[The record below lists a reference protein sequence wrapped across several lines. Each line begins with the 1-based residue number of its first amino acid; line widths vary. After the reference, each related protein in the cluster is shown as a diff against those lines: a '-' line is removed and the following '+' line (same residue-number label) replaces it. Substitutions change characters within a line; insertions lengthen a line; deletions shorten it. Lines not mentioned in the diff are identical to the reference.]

1 MLLEN
6 LTKSYADCPL
16 ISESINQSLLL
27 KVLKTRKRVAGHALS
42 KYVSGKIQLSS
53 WHFRPEDIV
62 EKYM

>member
-16 ISESINQSLLL
+16 ISESINLYSLT
-27 KVLKTRKRVAGHALS
+27 VLKTRKRVAGHALS

-53 WHFRPEDIV
+53 WHFGPEDIV
-62 EKYM
+62 EKYI